1 MPTTMAKP
9 TKHKTEKPKM
19 GRPPG
24 QTYPAE
30 DSPIQARL
38 TPEMRTAFRELAAR
52 NGVREPEEL
61 RVAIREHLLR
71 NSLWPPKPIEDKQ

>member
-1 MPTTMAKP
+1 MPSIMAKP
-9 TKHKTEKPKM
+9 QKTKTDKPKM
-19 GRPPG
+19 GRPVG

-38 TPEMRTAFRELAAR
+38 TPIMRADFRELAAR
-52 NGVREPEEL
+52 NGVRESEEL

-71 NSLWPPKPIEDKQ
+71 NSMWPPKPIEDTK